1 MSLRQWLNN
10 QKSPDYH
17 WLWGYLNKR
26 GFRLETPNGR
36 FMDVVL
42 EWIKQHPADAHD
54 QDLMRDLR
62 GAWAQRKY
70 RKSGNRTTCNLVL
83 SRKAKGQL
91 KDLAKGRGDSLGEVV
106 ESLLAERKGKIPPSM
121 DNPPAPP
128 PSAIGH
134 VPAGRELLGDDYPR
148 LLEEMLLDALTDAAI
163 LKLQLDELQQT
174 GVKLPS
180 ISIPG
185 AIKTAKDLLSA
196 SGQESGLEGFLNIKR
211 SLGQRQLQIDT
222 ARIERGLARNAKA
235 GLARVIRPQSIS
247 RRLASAHLPIPTAD
261 LSKLTHA
268 SPKLNMVT
276 DKSWA
281 APGAKLVITGASD
294 DCRKFLACAISRHHC
309 QAGVSVRYLDSL
321 EIANALDRTKEDRIQ
336 QLIGRISDAYELL
349 VIDDW
354 DAIDWT
360 PWRLAAMN
368 NLLERRERI
377 GATIIV
383 SSRSIRAW
391 AAGIE
396 PAHLSRILALKLG
409 VGTLQ
414 LLARPGYVYDPSS
427 ATEHAAKM
435 ENGDVVATIKPPTQI
450 HAITSY
456 EQIVITPWHQEAR
469 RFPAATLDLN
479 ERALFKTTDE
489 DLDGPPKAS
498 PPTLSSNSENELNKT
513 PSAES
518 PNDAYSKAE
527 PPSELDHVTSEEL
540 AEQQGNRPPPP
551 EE

>member
-1 MSLRQWLNN
+1 
-10 QKSPDYH
+10 
-17 WLWGYLNKR
+17 
-26 GFRLETPNGR
+26 
-36 FMDVVL
+36 
-42 EWIKQHPADAHD
+42 
-54 QDLMRDLR
+54 
-62 GAWAQRKY
+62 
-70 RKSGNRTTCNLVL
+70 
-83 SRKAKGQL
+83 
-91 KDLAKGRGDSLGEVV
+91 
-106 ESLLAERKGKIPPSM
+106 
-121 DNPPAPP
+121 
-128 PSAIGH
+128 
-134 VPAGRELLGDDYPR
+134 
-148 LLEEMLLDALTDAAI
+148 MLLDALTDAAI
-163 LKLQLDELQQT
+163 LKLQLDELQQA

-196 SGQESGLEGFLNIKR
+196 SAQESSLEGFLNIKR
-211 SLGQRQLQIDT
+211 SLGQRQLKIDT
-222 ARIERGLARNAKA
+222 ARVERGLVRNAKA

-268 SPKLNMVT
+268 SPILNMVT

-294 DCRKFLACAISRHHC
+294 DCRKFLACAISRHYC
-309 QAGVSVRYLDSL
+309 QAGVSVRYLDSM

-391 AAGIE
+391 AASIE

-409 VGTLQ
+409 VDTLQ

-427 ATEHAAKM
+427 AREHAAKM
-435 ENGDVVATIKPPTQI
+435 ENDDVVATIKPPTQI
-450 HAITSY
+450 HAIISY
-456 EQIVITPWHQEAR
+456 EQIVITPWYQEAR
-469 RFPAATLDLN
+469 RFPATTLDLN

-489 DLDGPPKAS
+489 DLDSPPKAS
-498 PPTLSSNSENELNKT
+498 PPTLSGDSESELNKM
-513 PSAES
+513 PSAEP

-527 PPSELDHVTSEEL
+527 PPTEPDHVTSKEST
-540 AEQQGNRPPPP
+540 EQQGNRPPP